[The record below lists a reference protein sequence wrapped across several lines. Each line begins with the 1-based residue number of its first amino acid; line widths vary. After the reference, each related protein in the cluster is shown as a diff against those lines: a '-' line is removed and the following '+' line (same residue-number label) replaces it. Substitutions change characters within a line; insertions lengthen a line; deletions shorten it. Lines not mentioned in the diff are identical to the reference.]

1 MRQGVGTGRRWRV
14 LVIWAVAVMVG
25 GAAGGVA
32 AFDGDRFKGKGITV
46 RMIAQK
52 HPWTTL
58 VSGWADEFEQLT
70 GIKAVI
76 EALPQEQYNQRI
88 GVEVSSGVGQIDVFP
103 TIPSQAGIRFCLCG

>member
-1 MRQGVGTGRRWRV
+1 MRQWVGTARRWRV
-14 LVIWAVAVMVG
+14 LAICVVAVMMGSVASEG
-25 GAAGGVA
+25 A
-32 AFDGDRFKGKGITV
+32 AFDWDQFKGKGITV
-46 RMIAQK
+46 RMIAQR

-88 GVEVSSGVGQIDVFP
+88 GVEVSSGVGQIDVFA
-103 TIPSQAGIRFCLCG
+103 TIPS